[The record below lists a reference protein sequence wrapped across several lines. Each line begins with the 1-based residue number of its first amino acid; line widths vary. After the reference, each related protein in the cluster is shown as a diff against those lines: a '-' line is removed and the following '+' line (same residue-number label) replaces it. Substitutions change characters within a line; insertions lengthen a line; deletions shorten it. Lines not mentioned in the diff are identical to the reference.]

1 MRGLERE
8 DGPHLTPVCC
18 LTGVHKDYFHMI
30 AVLIQAEQGW
40 DS

>member
-18 LTGVHKDYFHMI
+18 LTGVHKDCFHMI
-30 AVLIQAEQGW
+30 AVLIQAESGW
-40 DS
+40 DL